1 MIRGLVRKVVNI
13 IKAAIH
19 LSIRV
24 ICRVVLLKCI
34 LRWFVR
40 KSLHSKNN
48 PGWLD
53 RIMASLSSVIP
64 IDDID
69 NFEDAGMGINVVTKP
84 DDHHVVATTYWRG
97 FNYIDAETVAVFC
110 ERARFANTILDIGA
124 NWGYYSLLAGSVA
137 PNARIVAFEPHPF
150 WFQQL
155 KRNVT
160 ANRFENIQVENLALS
175 DQCGNSSF
183 YLGSSPGTSSL
194 VKEYQDKYDPTE
206 ININTITLDKYMRDN
221 SQNGNKMIDLIKLDV
236 EFHESAVLAGAKS
249 IIKQCNPDII
259 CEVIPDSDGT
269 YNYEYRTAN
278 REDIMDILG
287 KLGYSFYWF
296 SDCGLKKENILKGH
310 YPLSNYLF
318 TTRLD
323 P

>member
-1 MIRGLVRKVVNI
+1 MDLVGKLVNI
-13 IKAAIH
+13 IKASVR
-19 LSIRV
+19 LSIGV
-24 ICRVVLLKCI
+24 ICRVVLLKRI
-34 LRWFVR
+34 LRWLVR
-40 KSLHSKNN
+40 KVLHSKNN
-48 PGWLD
+48 LGGLD
-53 RIMASLSSVIP
+53 RSMTRLSSVIP

-69 NFEDAGMGINVVTKP
+69 NFEDPGMGINVVTKP

-124 NWGYYSLLAGSVA
+124 NWGYYTLLAGSVA
-137 PNARIVAFEPHPF
+137 PNARIVAFEPHPL
-150 WFQQL
+150 WFQEL

-183 YLGSSPGTSSL
+183 YLGSSPSTSSL
-194 VKEYQDKYDPTE
+194 VKEYHDKYDSTE
-206 ININTITLDKYMRDN
+206 INVNTLTLDEYMREHR
-221 SQNGNKMIDLIKLDV
+221 QNGNKMIDLIKLDI
-236 EFHESAVLAGAKS
+236 EFHEGAMLAGAKS
-249 IIKQCNPDII
+249 IIKKYNPDII

-278 REDIMDILG
+278 REAVMDIMG
-287 KLGYSFYWF
+287 KLGYSFYWI
-296 SDCGLKKENILKGH
+296 SDCGLVKENILKGH

-318 TTRLD
+318 TTRSDL
-323 P
+323 